1 MTKNR
6 DSASY
11 RAYQIIKDR
20 IIRNEFDPRHKLNE
34 IDLAKE
40 LSLSRTP
47 IREALIMLEKDGL
60 ISRYEHRKGF
70 VLKQYSLQDIYDLYE
85 FREVLELALA
95 RDLVKNVTD
104 QDLEQ
109 LGGILS
115 QVDGLVKQ
123 NRPADALV
131 KALDFHRCYIRIC
144 TKNSFIIDSLSI
156 CYEKLIVISWTCQD
170 INACVNSAKEHEK
183 MLEALK
189 TNDVDVFIRFNR
201 EHIMG
206 ARDRIIDT
214 LKMNGQKLYF
224 LP

>member
-1 MTKNR
+1 MTKSR

-11 RAYQIIKDR
+11 RAYQIIKAR
-20 IIRNEFDPRHKLNE
+20 IIRNEFDPRQKLNE
-34 IDLAKE
+34 IDLAKD
-40 LSLSRTP
+40 LALSRTP

-70 VLKQYSLQDIYDLYE
+70 VLKRYSLQDIYDLYE

-95 RDLVKNVTD
+95 SDLVKNVTD
-104 QDLEQ
+104 QDVEE

-131 KALDFHRCYIRIC
+131 KALDFHRCCIQIC
-144 TKNSFIIDSLSI
+144 TNNSFIIDSLSI

-170 INACVNSAKEHEK
+170 TNACVSSAKEHEK
-183 MLEALK
+183 MLDALK
-189 TNDVDVFIRFNR
+189 AHDVDVFIKFTRV
-201 EHIMG
+201 HIVG
-206 ARDRIIDT
+206 ARDRIMNT

>member
-20 IIRNEFDPRHKLNE
+20 IIRNELDSRHNLNE

-40 LSLSRTP
+40 LALSRTP

-70 VLKQYSLQDIYDLYE
+70 VLKRYSLQDIHDLYE
-85 FREVLELALA
+85 FREILELALA
-95 RDLVKNVTD
+95 GDLVKNVTD
-104 QDLEQ
+104 QDVEG

-115 QVDGLVKQ
+115 QVDDLVQQ

-131 KALDFHRCYIRIC
+131 KALDFHLCCNQIC
-144 TKNSFIIDSLSI
+144 TKNSFIRDSLSI

-170 INACVNSAKEHEK
+170 TNACVNSAKEHEK
-183 MLEALK
+183 ILDALK
-189 TNDVDVFIRFNR
+189 AHDVDVFRKFTR
-201 EHIMG
+201 EHIIG